1 MICDGLRCLQE
12 YKVIGK
18 CPISLQR
25 VAGTVHAMPPAL
37 QVTPFEDVILHL
49 VLNQAAKDW
58 GSGGNNLGSK
68 SPIINPYAHV
78 DYRSKINRK
87 ALPQAVM
94 LYTCDGTFVSS
105 CDTSKS
111 YTMCYVVISAPD
123 FGISRLFIIRFSN
136 GLQYCDWNVILFHVI
151 CDSKLS
157 AG

>member
-1 MICDGLRCLQE
+1 MKTFHHEKLTGHTAAILEEIPAMICDGLRCLQE

-18 CPISLQR
+18 CPILLQG
-25 VAGTVHAMPPAL
+25 VARTIHAMPPAL

-68 SPIINPYAHV
+68 SPIIIPYAHV
-78 DYRSKINRK
+78 NYRSKINRN

-111 YTMCYVVISAPD
+111 HTMCYAVISAPD
-123 FGISRLFIIRFSN
+123 FGIPRLFII
-136 GLQYCDWNVILFHVI
+136 
-151 CDSKLS
+151 
-157 AG
+157 